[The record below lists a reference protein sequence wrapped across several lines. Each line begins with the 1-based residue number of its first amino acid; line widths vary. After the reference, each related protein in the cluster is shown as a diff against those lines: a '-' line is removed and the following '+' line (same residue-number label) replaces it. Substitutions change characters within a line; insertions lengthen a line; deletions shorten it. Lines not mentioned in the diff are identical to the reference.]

1 MTEDR
6 KNDHIE
12 LAFSSQVN
20 NLSADKRFSYE
31 PLLGS
36 SRMGAIE
43 PFEFLGRTL
52 RTPIWV
58 SSMTGGTSKARTINM
73 NLAKACN
80 EFGMGMGLGSCRILL
95 EDERYMPDFDVRD
108 VIGADLPL
116 YANIGIAQLEAM
128 LQDRSQEKI
137 PELVARLRADGLI
150 IHVNPMQEFL
160 QKEGDL
166 ILKPPIETIE
176 EFLSLTGLKII
187 VKEVG
192 QGMGPESIKRLL
204 QLPVEAFELAA
215 FGGTNFARIELA
227 RSAPLKQELYDP
239 LSSIGH
245 STDEMLDLINRV
257 AGSGSNTGCRQII
270 ISGGVHSFLDGYYY
284 MTKSILPSIYG
295 QASSLLKHARGDYE
309 ELQQFIAGQVKG
321 LVFARSYLK
330 VKSHS

>member
-20 NLSADKRFSYE
+20 SLSADKRFSYE

-36 SRMGAIE
+36 SRQGTIE
-43 PFEFLGRTL
+43 PFQFLGRTL

-128 LQDRSQEKI
+128 LQEGSQEKI
-137 PELVARLRADGLI
+137 PELVSRLHADGLI

-192 QGMGPESIKRLL
+192 QGMGPESITRLL

-215 FGGTNFARIELA
+215 FGGTNFARVELV
-227 RSAPLKQELYDP
+227 RGAPQRQELYDP
-239 LSSIGH
+239 LSSVGH
-245 STDEMLDLINRV
+245 TADEMLGLINRL
-257 AGSGSNTGCRQII
+257 AGSGRNIACRQII

-284 MTKSILPSIYG
+284 MAKSVLPSIYG
-295 QASSLLKHARGDYE
+295 QASGLLKHAGGDYE

-330 VKSHS
+330 VKIQS